1 MSHFPRRE
9 RGLHPHTPH
18 ITHWRASD
26 LLEQN
31 CVSHIHSCCSVP
43 EWVWVAASCYQHW
56 TKQGFVQKEA
66 WDAMRNNGGW
76 WAARNDKRP
85 LQTPSTNLR
94 VPQCLRQPPAADFQ
108 AAATPVAVCE
118 DGSLWHE
125 GQTFVHS
132 MIALRASL
140 SQNRN
145 QHRTQVTGGRGQVE
159 LHGALR
165 VRKDAEQEVWPVVE
179 GGEALG
185 RRSGQDKAHYPR
197 PPTRA
202 GTQVRWAVS
211 EAPLSGATSK
221 WVPKN
226 STIKTG
232 NLWMQYFF

>member
-1 MSHFPRRE
+1 MSEILEWTGGQRISWEKESGRWIELRRGGRRACSKGNSLILMSHFPRRE
-9 RGLHPHTPH
+9 PGLHPPPH

-26 LLEQN
+26 LLERN

-56 TKQGFVQKEA
+56 TKQGFVQKEG

-125 GQTFVHS
+125 GKTFVHS

-140 SQNRN
+140 SQNG
-145 QHRTQVTGGRGQVE
+145 HRWQGAEARSSFTGHWG
-159 LHGALR
+159 
-165 VRKDAEQEVWPVVE
+165 
-179 GGEALG
+179 
-185 RRSGQDKAHYPR
+185 
-197 PPTRA
+197 
-202 GTQVRWAVS
+202 
-211 EAPLSGATSK
+211 
-221 WVPKN
+221 
-226 STIKTG
+226 
-232 NLWMQYFF
+232 